1 MKKGRCNFENFIRR
15 ASAFFAVF
23 SVLVTTGC
31 GDTVTDY
38 LQANNLMNSENN
50 YQKDAE
56 ADEGSS
62 SVGSSV
68 DESGNE
74 SSDQGTTDEND
85 VNADSATG
93 IISEDLET
101 EDESSYGNSS
111 DEEKSESS
119 DENSSESSSSFDADA
134 INKSIDNL
142 ISEIEK
148 ETGRKRQD
156 KEYDESSS
164 AGTDATSYLS
174 DTYQQNM
181 RAEIGL
187 TDEGIAEIRS
197 TQQGLYAYEHLNEE
211 GKNLYAELL
220 TIIQHRASDIV
231 VSTLDEETLD
241 VVCQFVLADHP
252 ELFYMDGYTYTRYT
266 IGGELNKIS
275 FTGNYIYSE
284 SEIADRQA
292 KIDEYV
298 NTCLSKVPEDA
309 DSYTKV
315 KYVYEYLISNTDYD
329 FNAPDNQNICS
340 VFIYGKSV
348 CQGYAKATQYLLNK
362 LGIPA
367 TLVTGKV
374 NGVGHAWNLVY
385 VDGDYTYVDTTW
397 GDSSYQRTETGEET
411 GKIPLINY
419 VYLCCTTQ
427 DISRTHTIAET
438 LPMPKCDS
446 MKNNYFVR
454 EGEYFVSPDM
464 DAVGALFARRYA
476 DGSNNVTIKCGTQ
489 DVYNSLFDS
498 LISKQQV
505 FGYLEGSNNTVSY
518 TTFDDQYIL
527 IIWLY

>member
-1 MKKGRCNFENFIRR
+1 MKKGRCNFENFIRK

-23 SVLVTTGC
+23 SLSFLTGC
-31 GDTVTDY
+31 SDMVTDY
-38 LQANNLMNSENN
+38 LQDNNILDPDKYAEDKIISKKIEDPDTADSKETDAGGSSNADFSSNEEPVEGTDT
-50 YQKDAE
+50 DAE
-56 ADEGSS
+56 SDAASDAASSAGADTSA
-62 SVGSSV
+62 
-68 DESGNE
+68 D
-74 SSDQGTTDEND
+74 
-85 VNADSATG
+85 ADSG
-93 IISEDLET
+93 
-101 EDESSYGNSS
+101 
-111 DEEKSESS
+111 KSV
-119 DENSSESSSSFDADA
+119 FDPDA
-134 INKSIDNL
+134 INESIDNL
-142 ISEIEK
+142 ITEIEN
-148 ETGRKRQD
+148 ETGRKRND
-156 KEYDESSS
+156 KEVEGSDS
-164 AGTDATSYLS
+164 AGQDATSFFS
-174 DTYQQNM
+174 DTYQNNM

-187 TDEGIAEIRS
+187 TDEGIAEIKES
-197 TQQGLYAYEHLNEE
+197 QKGMYAFEHLNDE
-211 GKNLYAELL
+211 GKTLYAELL
-220 TIIQHRASDIV
+220 TIIQNRSSDIV
-231 VSTLDEETLD
+231 VSTLDEEILD

-266 IGGELNKIS
+266 IGGELNKLS
-275 FTGNYIYSE
+275 FTGNYIYSDE
-284 SEIADRQA
+284 EIAARQT

-298 NTCLSKVPEDA
+298 NNCIARIPEGLDT
-309 DSYTKV
+309 YGKV
-315 KYVYEYLISNTDYD
+315 KYVYEYLISNTEYD

-397 GDSSYQRTETGEET
+397 GDSSYQRTESSGDT

-454 EGEYFVSPDM
+454 ENEYFVSPDM
-464 DAVGALFARRYA
+464 DAVGELFNRRYA
-476 DGSNNVTIKCGTQ
+476 DGSNNVTIKCGTKE
-489 DVYNSLFDS
+489 VYDSLFNSLITDQ
-498 LISKQQV
+498 KV
-505 FGYLEGSNNTVSY
+505 FGFLQGANNTVSY